1 MVAYSFKSRFASPI
15 LLGLEPGP
23 LEPGGKRQTIRA
35 DRKRHA
41 RPGEEIQI
49 YTGMRTSSC
58 HLLGRVICADVSA
71 ICLSLGAS
79 PSVGIGGAILC
90 TAAELDAFA
99 REDGFADWTDLAQ
112 FWASE
117 HQTTLFH
124 GILIRWEPK
133 P

>member
-1 MVAYSFKSRFASPI
+1 
-15 LLGLEPGP
+15 LELGAE
-23 LEPGGKRQTIRA
+23 RQVIRA
-35 DRKRHA
+35 GRKRHA
-41 RPGEEIQI
+41 RRGEEIQL
-49 YTGMRTSSC
+49 YTGMRTRSC
-58 HLLGRVICADVSA
+58 HLLGRVICTGVST

-79 PSVGIGGAILC
+79 PSVGIDDAILC

-124 GILIRWEPK
+124 GVLIRWELK